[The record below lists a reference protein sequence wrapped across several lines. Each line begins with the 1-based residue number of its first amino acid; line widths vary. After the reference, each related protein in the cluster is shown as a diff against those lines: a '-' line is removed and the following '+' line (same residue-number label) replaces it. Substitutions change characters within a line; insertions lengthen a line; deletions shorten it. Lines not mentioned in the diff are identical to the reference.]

1 MTVSELCE
9 ALSLRTLVCPS
20 PEREITGVY
29 VGDLLSW
36 VMGRAEDGDLW
47 LTIMTNVN
55 VIAVASLVNTSAVLL
70 CEGCQL
76 EPEVLRVAG
85 EKGINVLVSDGRI
98 YETCRQIGALLP

>member
-9 ALSLRTLVCPS
+9 ALSLQTLVCPS

-36 VMGRAEDGDLW
+36 VMGRAEEGDLW

-70 CEGCQL
+70 CEGGQL
-76 EPEVLRVAG
+76 EPEVLRVAD
-85 EKGINVLVSDGRI
+85 EKGINVLVSDDRI